1 MLGILFVTHDREEC
15 RIRGKSRTLLWILLG
30 AVAAGLL
37 AVGIILSCAN
47 QAALP
52 SQKSGGEDYAY
63 LLRETD
69 GKIGLY
75 LPDEDTP
82 RQVLDIFTY
91 TLPDYDQQLLKEG
104 IPVADEEDLQKYLEE
119 FDS

>member
-1 MLGILFVTHDREEC
+1 MKE
-15 RIRGKSRTLLWILLG
+15 KSRVLLWILLG
-30 AVAAGLL
+30 ALAAGLL
-37 AVGIILSCAN
+37 AFGIILFCAG

-52 SQKSGGEDYAY
+52 SGQPGGTDYAY

-75 LPDEDTP
+75 LPQEDTP
-82 RQVLDIFTY
+82 RQVLDIYTY
-91 TLPDYDQQLLKEG
+91 TLPEYDQQLLQEG

>member
-1 MLGILFVTHDREEC
+1 MRE
-15 RIRGKSRTLLWILLG
+15 KSRILLWILLG
-30 AVAAGLL
+30 AAAAALL
-37 AVGIILSCAN
+37 TVGIILFCAN

-52 SQKSGGEDYAY
+52 SQRSGGEDYAY

-75 LPDEDTP
+75 LPGEEEP

-91 TLPDYDQQLLKEG
+91 TLPDYDQQRLEEG

>member
-1 MLGILFVTHDREEC
+1 MRE
-15 RIRGKSRTLLWILLG
+15 KSRILLWILLG
-30 AVAAGLL
+30 AAAAALL
-37 AVGIILSCAN
+37 AVGIILFCAN

-52 SQKSGGEDYAY
+52 SQRSGGDEYAY
-63 LLRETD
+63 LLQETD

-75 LPDEDTP
+75 LPGEDTP

-104 IPVADEEDLQKYLEE
+104 IRVADDQDLQKYLEE

>member
-1 MLGILFVTHDREEC
+1 M
-15 RIRGKSRTLLWILLG
+15 RGKSRTLLWILLG

-37 AVGIILSCAN
+37 AVGIILFCAN

-52 SQKSGGEDYAY
+52 SQKSGGEDCAY